1 MVTIANDFLTV
12 NISRHGAELT
22 SIKDN
27 LTGRERLWQADPEV
41 WPRHAPVLFPI
52 VGALADQQY
61 QYAGKTYHMG
71 QHGLRVIVTLRL
83 CPQRLLKPVSCS
95 KTMTKRGRCFRLL
108 FGSSLPMR

>member
-71 QHGLRVIVTLRL
+71 QHGFARDRDFTVVSAT
-83 CPQRLLKPVSCS
+83 PLKPVSCS